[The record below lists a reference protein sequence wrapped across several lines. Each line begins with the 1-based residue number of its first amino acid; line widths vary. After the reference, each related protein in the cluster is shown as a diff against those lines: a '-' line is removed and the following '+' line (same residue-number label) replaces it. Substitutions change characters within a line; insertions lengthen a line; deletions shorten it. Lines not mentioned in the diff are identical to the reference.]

1 MSNFFNYMNKVLELI
16 KKEKLFILA
25 IIIIILLKIFIF
37 NFILVKGDSM
47 NPKYKNNDFMFLNK
61 IIYKFTPI
69 KRGDVIVLKYK
80 NDDLIKRVIGLPK
93 DKIKVENGK
102 LYINNKEYKENY
114 INSYTA
120 SEDFDE
126 VTIKNNEYFVM
137 GDNRYN
143 SYDSRR
149 FGPINKKDIMGKVE
163 FRIFPFDKR

>member
-1 MSNFFNYMNKVLELI
+1 MEKLLELI
-16 KKEKLFILA
+16 KKEKKFITIV
-25 IIIIILLKIFIF
+25 IIIIILKIFVF

-61 IIYKFTPI
+61 IIYSFKPI
-69 KRGDVIVLKYK
+69 RRGEVIVLKYR
-80 NDDLIKRVIGLPK
+80 NNDLIKRVIGLPN

-102 LYINNKEYKENY
+102 LYINNKEVKENY

-120 SEDFDE
+120 SYDFDE
-126 VTIKNNEYFVM
+126 ITLKDNEYFVM

-143 SYDSRR
+143 SYDSRN
-149 FGPINKKDIMGKVE
+149 FGTIMKNNIIGRVE

>member
-1 MSNFFNYMNKVLELI
+1 MSSFFNYMNKVLELI
-16 KKEKLFILA
+16 KKEKLFILV

-61 IIYKFTPI
+61 IIYSFKPI
-69 KRGDVIVLKYK
+69 RRGEVIVLKYK
-80 NDDLIKRVIGLPK
+80 NNDLIKRIIGLPN

-102 LYINNKEYKENY
+102 LYINNKEYLENY

-120 SEDFDE
+120 SYDFDE
-126 VTIKNNEYFVM
+126 ITLKDNEYFVM

-143 SYDSRR
+143 SYDSRN
-149 FGPINKKDIMGKVE
+149 FGTITKNNIIGRVE
-163 FRIFPFDKR
+163 FKIFPFDKR

>member
-1 MSNFFNYMNKVLELI
+1 MKKLLELI
-16 KKEKLFILA
+16 KKEKKFITTV
-25 IIIIILLKIFIF
+25 IIIIILKIFVF

-61 IIYKFTPI
+61 IIYSFKPI
-69 KRGDVIVLKYK
+69 RRGEVIVLKYR
-80 NDDLIKRVIGLPK
+80 NNDLIKRVIGLPN

-102 LYINNKEYKENY
+102 LYINNKEVKENY

-120 SEDFDE
+120 SYDFDE
-126 VTIKNNEYFVM
+126 ITLKDNEYFVM

-143 SYDSRR
+143 SYDSRN
-149 FGPINKKDIMGKVE
+149 FGTIMKNNIIGRVE

>member
-1 MSNFFNYMNKVLELI
+1 MEKLLELI
-16 KKEKLFILA
+16 KKEKKFITIV
-25 IIIIILLKIFIF
+25 IIIIILKIFVF

-61 IIYKFTPI
+61 IIYSFKPI
-69 KRGDVIVLKYK
+69 RRGEVIVLKYR
-80 NDDLIKRVIGLPK
+80 NNDLIKRIIGLPN

-102 LYINNKEYKENY
+102 LYINNKEVKVNY

-120 SEDFDE
+120 SYDFDE
-126 VTIKNNEYFVM
+126 INLKDNEYFVM

-143 SYDSRR
+143 SYDSRN
-149 FGPINKKDIMGKVE
+149 FGTIMKNNIIGRVE

>member
-1 MSNFFNYMNKVLELI
+1 MEKLLELI
-16 KKEKLFILA
+16 KKEKKFITIV
-25 IIIIILLKIFIF
+25 IIIIILKIFVF

-61 IIYKFTPI
+61 IIYSFKPI
-69 KRGDVIVLKYK
+69 RRGEVIVLKYR
-80 NDDLIKRVIGLPK
+80 NNDLIKRIIGLPN

-102 LYINNKEYKENY
+102 LYINNKEVKENY

-120 SEDFDE
+120 SYDFDE
-126 VTIKNNEYFVM
+126 ITLKDNEYFVM

-143 SYDSRR
+143 SYDSRN
-149 FGPINKKDIMGKVE
+149 FGTIMKNNIIGRVE

>member
-1 MSNFFNYMNKVLELI
+1 MSNFFNYMKRIIDLI
-16 KKEKLFILA
+16 KKEKKFLLLV
-25 IIIIILLKIFIF
+25 IIIILFKIFIF

-61 IIYKFTPI
+61 IIYSFKPI
-69 KRGDVIVLKYK
+69 RRGEVIVLKYR
-80 NDDLIKRVIGLPK
+80 NNDLIKRVIGLPN

-102 LYINNKEYKENY
+102 LYINNKEVKENY

-120 SEDFDE
+120 SYDFDE
-126 VTIKNNEYFVM
+126 ITLKDNEYFVM

-143 SYDSRR
+143 SYDSRN
-149 FGPINKKDIMGKVE
+149 FGTIMKNNIIGRVE

>member
-69 KRGDVIVLKYK
+69 KRGDVVVLKYK

-102 LYINNKEYKENY
+102 LYINNKEYKEDY

-126 VTIKNNEYFVM
+126 VIIKNNEYFVM

>member
-69 KRGDVIVLKYK
+69 KRGDVVVLKYK

>member
-1 MSNFFNYMNKVLELI
+1 MSNFFNYMKRIIDLI
-16 KKEKLFILA
+16 KKEKKFLLLVM
-25 IIIIILLKIFIF
+25 IIILFKIFIF

-61 IIYKFTPI
+61 IIYSFKPI
-69 KRGDVIVLKYK
+69 RRGEVIVLKYR
-80 NDDLIKRVIGLPK
+80 NNDLIKRVIGLPN

-102 LYINNKEYKENY
+102 LYINNKEVKENY

-120 SEDFDE
+120 SYDFDE
-126 VTIKNNEYFVM
+126 ITLKDNEYFVM

-143 SYDSRR
+143 SYDSRN
-149 FGPINKKDIMGKVE
+149 FGTITKNNIIGRVE

>member
-1 MSNFFNYMNKVLELI
+1 MKKLLELI
-16 KKEKLFILA
+16 KKEKKFITIV
-25 IIIIILLKIFIF
+25 IIIIILKIFVF

-61 IIYKFTPI
+61 IIYSFKPI
-69 KRGDVIVLKYK
+69 RRGEVIVLKYR
-80 NDDLIKRVIGLPK
+80 NNDLIKRVIGLPN

-102 LYINNKEYKENY
+102 LYINNKEVKENY

-120 SEDFDE
+120 SYDFDE
-126 VTIKNNEYFVM
+126 INLKDNEYFLM

-143 SYDSRR
+143 YYDSRN
-149 FGPINKKDIMGKVE
+149 FGTITKNNIIGRVE

>member
-16 KKEKLFILA
+16 KKEKLFILV

-69 KRGDVIVLKYK
+69 KRGDVVVLKYK

-102 LYINNKEYKENY
+102 LYINNKEYKEDY

>member
-1 MSNFFNYMNKVLELI
+1 MKKLLELI
-16 KKEKLFILA
+16 KKEKKFITIV
-25 IIIIILLKIFIF
+25 IIIIILKIFVF

-61 IIYKFTPI
+61 IIYSFKPI
-69 KRGDVIVLKYK
+69 RRGEVIVLKYK
-80 NDDLIKRVIGLPK
+80 NNDLIKRIIGLPN

-102 LYINNKEYKENY
+102 LYINNKEYYENY

-120 SEDFDE
+120 SYDFDE
-126 VTIKNNEYFVM
+126 ITLKDNEYFVM

-143 SYDSRR
+143 SYDSRN
-149 FGPINKKDIMGKVE
+149 FGTIMKNNIIGRVE

>member
-1 MSNFFNYMNKVLELI
+1 MSNFFNYMKRIIDLI
-16 KKEKLFILA
+16 KKEKKFLLLVM
-25 IIIIILLKIFIF
+25 IIILFKIFIF

-69 KRGDVIVLKYK
+69 KRGDVVVLKYK

-102 LYINNKEYKENY
+102 LYINNKEYKEDY

-163 FRIFPFDKR
+163 FKIFPFDKR

>member
-1 MSNFFNYMNKVLELI
+1 MSSFFNYMNKVLELI
-16 KKEKLFILA
+16 KKEKLFILV

-61 IIYKFTPI
+61 IIYSFKPI
-69 KRGDVIVLKYK
+69 RRGEVIVLKYR
-80 NDDLIKRVIGLPK
+80 NNDLIKRVIGLPN

-102 LYINNKEYKENY
+102 LYINNKEVKENY

-120 SEDFDE
+120 SYDFDE
-126 VTIKNNEYFVM
+126 ITLKDNEYFVM

-143 SYDSRR
+143 SYDSRN
-149 FGPINKKDIMGKVE
+149 FGTIMKNNIIGRVE

>member
-1 MSNFFNYMNKVLELI
+1 MKKLLELI
-16 KKEKLFILA
+16 KKEKKFITIV
-25 IIIIILLKIFIF
+25 IIIIILKIFVF

-61 IIYKFTPI
+61 IIYSFKPI
-69 KRGDVIVLKYK
+69 RRGEVIVLKYR
-80 NDDLIKRVIGLPK
+80 NNALIKRVIGLPN

-102 LYINNKEYKENY
+102 LYINNKEVKENY

-120 SEDFDE
+120 SYDFDE
-126 VTIKNNEYFVM
+126 ITLKDNEYFVM

-143 SYDSRR
+143 SYDSRN
-149 FGPINKKDIMGKVE
+149 FGTIMKNNIIGRVE

>member
-1 MSNFFNYMNKVLELI
+1 MSNFFNYMKRIIDLI
-16 KKEKLFILA
+16 KKEKKFLLLVM
-25 IIIIILLKIFIF
+25 IIILLKIFIF

-61 IIYKFTPI
+61 IIYSFKPI
-69 KRGDVIVLKYK
+69 RRGEVIVLKYR
-80 NDDLIKRVIGLPK
+80 NNDLIKRVIGLPK

-102 LYINNKEYKENY
+102 LYINNKEVKENY

-120 SEDFDE
+120 SYDFDE
-126 VTIKNNEYFVM
+126 ITLKDNEYFVM

-143 SYDSRR
+143 SYDSRN
-149 FGPINKKDIMGKVE
+149 FGTIMKNNIIGRVE